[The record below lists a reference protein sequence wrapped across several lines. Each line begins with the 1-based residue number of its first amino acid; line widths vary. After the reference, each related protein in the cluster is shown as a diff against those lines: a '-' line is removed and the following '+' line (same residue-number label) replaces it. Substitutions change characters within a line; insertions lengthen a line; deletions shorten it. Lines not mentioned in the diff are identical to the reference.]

1 MGKSKLESTLFYLA
15 FAFLALGLFR
25 EPLHLPLWSDA
36 VFPTA
41 AILTFIVLFAVRRRN
56 KRAVSSQT
64 VRRSRS
70 LALRLFSLF
79 LIVVVTL
86 SSPWWLPY
94 TGVHYVF
101 SHPIVVAVIE
111 CIVAVSLYLL
121 GWWYATRRA

>member
-1 MGKSKLESTLFYLA
+1 MGKSKLETTLLYVA
-15 FAFLALGLFR
+15 CAFLGLGLFR
-25 EPLHLPLWSDA
+25 EPLHLPLWSDFI
-36 VFPTA
+36 FPSA
-41 AILTFIVLFAVRRRN
+41 AILTFIVVFAVRRRD
-56 KRAVSSQT
+56 KKAASPQM
-64 VRRSRS
+64 VRRSQS